1 VLAATRELLRRD
13 GYARLTYSAVA
24 QRADVTRQL
33 LYRWWPLKN
42 ELVAEAVFTMA
53 DVTWPTAFPGPLDAD
68 LGRFVLALTD
78 YACREDVRAG
88 IVGLMSDPAPSSEL
102 PGLQDGLLGPV
113 TASFQALID
122 AGTDRGDVRDGVD
135 VVLTLNTIRGAVIMH
150 LLADQTPPET
160 IVEHLTELLT
170 WALRAPA

>member
-1 VLAATRELLRRD
+1 
-13 GYARLTYSAVA
+13 
-24 QRADVTRQL
+24 
-33 LYRWWPLKN
+33 
-42 ELVAEAVFTMA
+42 
-53 DVTWPTAFPGPLDAD
+53 
-68 LGRFVLALTD
+68 
-78 YACREDVRAG
+78 
-88 IVGLMSDPAPSSEL
+88 
-102 PGLQDGLLGPV
+102 V